1 MEFQK
6 TGFWLKELTKIIGSQ
21 EAIIS
26 FLLDIQNEW
35 RIKRALSEDPNDQL
49 LIGTRNIDEIIT
61 RIWNLEEFRQQ
72 YLEEK
77 RKQKEQEQ

>member
-21 EAIIS
+21 EAIIA